1 MKIALKYGL
10 IYSGIN
16 IVWTLLMFITELN
29 RSDYSWVF
37 NLIAVAFPVI
47 CIAMAVKEYKAGP
60 GGGYMTFGQ
69 AFKHGLVISLVG
81 GLIFSAFNV
90 VYLEY
95 IDTTF
100 MEFQMQKQ
108 VDKMTEMGMGEAD
121 IERALE
127 QSASFQ
133 TPFWMFT
140 MAVLVSLIFG
150 LIISLIMAAILK
162 KENPD
167 ASPFD
172 AAA

>member
-16 IVWTLLMFITELN
+16 ILWTLLMFITELN
-29 RSDYSWVF
+29 RSDYAWVF
-37 NLIAVAFPVI
+37 NLIAVVIPVI
-47 CIAMAVKEYKAGP
+47 CIIMAIKEFKAGP
-60 GGGYMTFGQ
+60 GAGFMSFGQ
-69 AFKHGLVISLVG
+69 AFKHGMVICLVG
-81 GLIFSAFNV
+81 GIIFGAFNV
-90 VYLEY
+90 VYLQY
-95 IDTTF
+95 IDTNF

-108 VDKMTEMGMGEAD
+108 VDKMAEMGMSEGD
-121 IERALE
+121 IEKAL
-127 QSASFQ
+127 ARGADFQ

-140 MAVLVSLIFG
+140 MAIVVSLIFG
-150 LIISLIMAAILK
+150 LILSLIMAAILK